1 MKRAG
6 IMIALL
12 CVLCGVNFSAWTVNP
27 SGYLRQD
34 LDWDFTDNSL
44 SLTSQFNVDLEL
56 ADTTEMTANLR
67 LQEDGLDRAKLSCTW
82 EERPYRLKWKL
93 QFDVDGFD
101 TCRLEWRY
109 RKDPWEVKLI
119 PTIEAGDP
127 FSWSLDVSY
136 ETDEFSVQLT
146 PEFTEL
152 FSFSSFKG
160 KATFS
165 PLSGW
170 TLRSTINIDPS
181 ATDGQVSCEQL
192 LTGKTSL
199 GDFSF
204 TYDDLH
210 LTAWSYDRDFSA
222 DKVWAEFSFDW
233 EEGEAGEYEWYGE
246 YEATEDSG
254 YEADIVIEA
263 TQPLTISTAK
273 VSFYAQGWKVGLDFI
288 KQQISCTMKRYVTG
302 DTRWELDLSFDLDD
316 EEYEVESYWEND
328 LISFDIDLTCT
339 KLELDE
345 LSIEFELDF

>member
-1 MKRAG
+1 MK
-6 IMIALL
+6 
-12 CVLCGVNFSAWTVNP
+12 
-27 SGYLRQD
+27 
-34 LDWDFTDNSL
+34 
-44 SLTSQFNVDLEL
+44 LT
-56 ADTTEMTANLR
+56 
-67 LQEDGLDRAKLSCTW
+67 
-82 EERPYRLKWKL
+82 
-93 QFDVDGFD
+93 
-101 TCRLEWRY
+101 
-109 RKDPWEVKLI
+109 

-127 FSWSLDVSY
+127 FSWLLDVSY

-160 KATFS
+160 K
-165 PLSGW
+165 
-170 TLRSTINIDPS
+170 
-181 ATDGQVSCEQL
+181 
-192 LTGKTSL
+192 TSL

-204 TYDDLH
+204 THDDLH
-210 LTAWSYDRDFSA
+210 LTAWSYGRDFSA

-246 YEATEDSG
+246 YKATEDSG
-254 YEADIVIEA
+254 YKADIVIEA
-263 TQPLTISTAK
+263 TQPLTTSTAK

-288 KQQISCTMKRYVTG
+288 KQQISCTMRRYVTG

-345 LSIEFELDF
+345 LTIEFELDF